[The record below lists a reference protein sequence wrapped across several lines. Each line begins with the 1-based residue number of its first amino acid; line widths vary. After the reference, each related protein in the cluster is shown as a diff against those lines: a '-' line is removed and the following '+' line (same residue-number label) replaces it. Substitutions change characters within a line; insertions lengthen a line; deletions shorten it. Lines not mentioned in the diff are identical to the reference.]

1 MNPSFGFDVGSAF
14 IKFNRCR
21 TLDPSGDGQDTTFNV
36 AKRGL
41 SGTPTIQL
49 LDADGSARSGNA
61 AFTDGS
67 QSISGNQATLDASTL
82 VSTDTPKIIKA
93 TLTEGGETFTAIAS
107 VGIIKTGADGSAGLR
122 TTTGFI
128 YFNAGSANAPAG
140 PDADNNAT
148 LLLKQ
153 EHLQDLITGWQTT
166 PPTANPTDSNP
177 FLDSNIY
184 SC

>member
-1 MNPSFGFDVGSAF
+1 MEVH
-14 IKFNRCR
+14 
-21 TLDPSGDGQDTTFNV
+21 
-36 AKRGL
+36 
-41 SGTPTIQL
+41 
-49 LDADGSARSGNA
+49 GNA

-67 QSISGNQATLDASTL
+67 QSISGNSATLDASTL

-148 LLLKQ
+148 FTLEQ
-153 EHLQDLITGWQTT
+153 EHLQDLIQGGKLLLQQLIQH
-166 PPTANPTDSNP
+166 DSNP
-177 FLDSNIY
+177 RILDSNIY